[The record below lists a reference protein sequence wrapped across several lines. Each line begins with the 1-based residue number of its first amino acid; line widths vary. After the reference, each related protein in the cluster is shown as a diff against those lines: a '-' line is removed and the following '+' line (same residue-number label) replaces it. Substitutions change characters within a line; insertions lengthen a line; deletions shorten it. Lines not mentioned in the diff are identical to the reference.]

1 MGKFFALS
9 IPVDLPAMAYSKS
22 QHDKHFIANVAD
34 DAIVPNSIA
43 PQTGTSAFQRFT
55 EMPGVLAS
63 LDTVVEPVE
72 NAAPDLRIQFAE
84 LTCCR
89 FGDLNGPGQALS

>member
-1 MGKFFALS
+1 
-9 IPVDLPAMAYSKS
+9 MAYGKS
-22 QHDKHFIANVAD
+22 QHEKHFSADVTD

-72 NAAPDLRIQFAE
+72 NAAPDLRIEFAE
-84 LTCCR
+84 LTFCR
-89 FGDLNGPGQALS
+89 FGDLNGPSQALS